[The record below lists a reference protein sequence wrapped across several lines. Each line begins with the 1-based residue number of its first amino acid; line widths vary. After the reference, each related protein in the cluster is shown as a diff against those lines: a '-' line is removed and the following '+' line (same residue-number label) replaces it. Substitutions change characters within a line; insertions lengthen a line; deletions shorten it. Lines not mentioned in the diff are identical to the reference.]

1 MASERG
7 ATLLGGW
14 FPPVQCYQVVVAGYP
29 PSPECTSEGFHR
41 LHQGWTTIQ
50 TRGFPHLKSPLA
62 AFICLGIRVEKPQR
76 VTGFSG
82 AILQM
87 CPAGGSHRG
96 THCPPL
102 SRDGLFSPCSRRS
115 LSHQQAVQE
124 NRSHFNAE
132 GLRKFAP
139 HLSSVIRWCSI
150 SRVSPT
156 WAAGLL
162 GAFAR
167 LSNCDCKNSGHV
179 SLGKPPCASHRGLTI
194 HGGLLHAVL
203 VDGSKPRRLCLQS

>member
-1 MASERG
+1 VASKRG

-14 FPPVQCYQVVVAGYP
+14 FPPVQCYQLVVAGDP

-62 AFICLGIRVEKPQR
+62 AFICLGIR
-76 VTGFSG
+76 G

-87 CPAGGSHRG
+87 CQAGGSHSG

-102 SRDGLFSPCSRRS
+102 SRDGLFSPCSWRS

-156 WAAGLL
+156 WAAGLP
-162 GAFAR
+162 R
-167 LSNCDCKNSGHV
+167 VTGHGV
-179 SLGKPPCASHRGLTI
+179 LGKPPCASHRGFTI
-194 HGGLLHAVL
+194 HGGLLHAFL
-203 VDGSKPRRLCLQS
+203 VDGSEWLKAPLLLT